1 MFKKETVSIKTILV
15 ENNRFLSPSDSLTG
29 NDSSS
34 HEEGRLRPR
43 PRLKGL
49 EKPTVVVLVPS
60 EMRASIAAN
69 RSRYERYLRH
79 TATHVQGTFDPWKLV
94 EE

>member
-1 MFKKETVSIKTILV
+1 MLFCGQI
-15 ENNRFLSPSDSLTG
+15 SDSLTKTDTSP
-29 NDSSS
+29 NLDQD
-34 HEEGRLRPR
+34 EGRLGPR
-43 PRLKGL
+43 PHVYAL
-49 EKPTVVVLVPS
+49 EKPTIALCVPS

-69 RSRYERYLRH
+69 RSRYERYLRQ